1 MSIETQRASEWR
13 TNTKDPLPIA
23 PKHARVPNQTFHTI
37 VLKPKKCLCSLFCW
51 FVDTQGAEGSVEEFN
66 TPCVC
71 PDSHRRPQDRLLL
84 VVAASALQCQQTAVT
99 FYALYVSRCVHV
111 IAKRAWNIQSQLQN
125 GVIHVDM
132 CYMCALAK
140 HCLATTITWE
150 LCNFR
155 EHRQPTSCH
164 SVALWQWQT
173 STQGLIRKMQNCSR
187 IVCTKT

>member
-1 MSIETQRASEWR
+1 MRFRMTNKHQRPVATCAKTRKGPKTLNLHNCSK
-13 TNTKDPLPIA
+13 TKKVPLLPILLICGYTGCRR
-23 PKHARVPNQTFHTI
+23 KRGRVQYTLCLSRLPPPPSGPLALGGRCISSIAMPTDHSD
-37 VLKPKKCLCSLFCW
+37 VLCII
-51 FVDTQGAEGSVEEFN
+51 
-66 TPCVC
+66 
-71 PDSHRRPQDRLLL
+71 
-84 VVAASALQCQQTAVT
+84 CQSMCT
-99 FYALYVSRCVHV
+99 C
-111 IAKRAWNIQSQLQN
+111 KRAWNVQSELQN

-173 STQGLIRKMQNCSR
+173 STQGLIRKMKDYSW
-187 IVCTKT
+187 IMCTKT